1 LILTDNVSQNGYDC
15 GPDSSACVL
24 ALLENGVQF
33 DKAGLL
39 MKPTIPCGHQTR
51 LRMLAFLEVEAFRSY
66 RMWEYLSPQR
76 GDIWNSGPILEDLP
90 ALFKSGSF
98 IRTIRC
104 LIANLTKAQVKCKR
118 CHSKIQMPENVPTV
132 QAQSLHTNLPSSSES
147 GSQSGLQYDSDA
159 NPHTGMRGLPRN
171 LKKFKFMKGA
181 RNRQDLAPRRSIH
194 SKKNCTIPIPP
205 QRFIPLPSNANFDEY
220 YLGPTIEDCL
230 EYPKYLDN
238 FPTNP
243 FAKPTRRSCW
253 EYFKD
258 YGYRLEPSFPL
269 MFNNEEPILVK
280 EHTLPVGIRQS
291 VSDSPQIARGST
303 NQKVTV
309 NNVLTMGLDGMIAE
323 AGQPGSE
330 QSFDVFVRGIS
341 KFGDYIKL
349 DVKEDAV
356 DLQEDEIITTYDIDS
371 MIWVTH
377 KLQFKQATK
386 VFVLPYEGKKAP
398 IHRNNHT
405 YVEIL
410 MPRSDEDKAS
420 RRRSEW
426 FSKSFP
432 LSAIPHT
439 HFAQTGEGAG
449 SINIYVFFP
458 RMIHRD
464 EFTGRRVTL
473 IPYPVQ
479 DMWFTEVVLPAIIAA
494 TVPGYREYV
503 DFTLNEWRWRA
514 SNNKRFYDTKTTPVR
529 SSALVDMQECMR
541 RIIEDNPDDLDLFGS
556 FFFVSDIRGCK
567 GLTYDPNPYEALMK
581 EYPSMDW
588 NYAMKRSNGQILLDI
603 GIAFHPNPTQPGAL
617 TGLWKLDSLQASY
630 DAAGMNKGTTHH
642 SCTLRDVGGLQADM
656 EQIRSRAVQLPFLSS
671 YQLSFE
677 AIRQPGVDEYFCEDS
692 EAYDAS
698 PVFKDSCDKYVS
710 IYKGAIGKSYG
721 VRHEIRGSGAAVRE
735 ILIHAEESVCVLRL
749 SQVDALTSHNSV
761 RQEIS

>member
-1 LILTDNVSQNGYDC
+1 M
-15 GPDSSACVL
+15 

-33 DKAGLL
+33 DEEGLL
-39 MKPTIPCGHQTR
+39 MKPVIPCGHQTR
-51 LRMLAFLEVEAFRSY
+51 LQMLAFLEVEAFRSY
-66 RMWEYLSPQR
+66 RMWEHIHLQS

-90 ALFKSGSF
+90 ALFRTGGF
-98 IRTIRC
+98 IKTVRQLNT
-104 LIANLTKAQVKCKR
+104 NLTKAQVKCKGCR
-118 CHSKIQMPENVPTV
+118 SIMPMPENVPKV
-132 QAQSLHTNLPSSSES
+132 QQPLSES
-147 GSQSGLQYDSDA
+147 GSESDSESDSDA
-159 NPHTGMRGLPRN
+159 NPHGGRRGLPKN
-171 LKKFKFMKGA
+171 LKKFKSMKGS
-181 RNRQDLAPRRSIH
+181 RNRQDLAPRRSIK
-194 SKKNCTIPIPP
+194 SKGGAIPIPP

-220 YLGPTIEDCL
+220 DLGPTIEDCL

-243 FAKPTRRSCW
+243 YAKRTVRSYW
-253 EYFKD
+253 EHFKD

-269 MFNNEEPILVK
+269 MFNNDEPILVK
-280 EHTLPVGIRQS
+280 EHTFPVGIRQS
-291 VSDSPQIARGST
+291 VSDSPQIARGRK
-303 NQKVTV
+303 NQKVTINDV
-309 NNVLTMGLDGMIAE
+309 ITMGLDGMIAE
-323 AGQPGSE
+323 AGRPGSE

-349 DVKEDAV
+349 NVEEDVV

-410 MPRSDEDKAS
+410 MPRSDQDKAS
-420 RRRSEW
+420 GRRSEW
-426 FSKSFP
+426 LSKSFP

-449 SINIYVFFP
+449 SINVYVFFP

-514 SNNKRFYDTKTTPVR
+514 SNDKRFYDTKTTPVR
-529 SSALVDMQECMR
+529 SSALEDMQECMR

-567 GLTYDPNPYEALMK
+567 GLTHDLNPYKALMK

-588 NYAMKRSNGQILLDI
+588 NYAMKRSNGQILLDV

-617 TGLWKLDSLQASY
+617 TGLWKLQSLRASY
-630 DAAGMNKGTTHH
+630 DAAGMNQGTTHH

-656 EQIRSRAVQLPFLSS
+656 EQIRSRAVQLPFFSS

-677 AIRQPGVDEYFCEDS
+677 TIRRPGVEEYFCEDS

-698 PVFKDSCDKYVS
+698 PVFKDCCDKYVS
-710 IYKGAIGKSYG
+710 MYKGAMGKSYG

-735 ILIHAEESVCVLRL
+735 ILIHAEEKVCDL
-749 SQVDALTSHNSV
+749 
-761 RQEIS
+761 